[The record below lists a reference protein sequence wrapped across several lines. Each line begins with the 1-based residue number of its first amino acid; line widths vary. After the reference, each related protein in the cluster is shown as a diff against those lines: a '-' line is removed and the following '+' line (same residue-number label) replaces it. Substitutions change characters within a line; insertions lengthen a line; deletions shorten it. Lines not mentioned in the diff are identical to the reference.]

1 MNTRRPTTVV
11 AASQLWRWFS
21 DTRRFEI
28 ATHDAEQAQ
37 RNKLLAIV
45 RANRDTL
52 YGREHGFA
60 SIENVEDY
68 QRNVPINTYEMLEPY
83 VNRMADGEPRML
95 TAEDPMMF
103 AQTSGTTGKQKLI
116 PVTPT
121 SLADYNHA
129 VQVHTWRTIEDHPAS
144 AEGQF
149 LVTSSRDVEGRT
161 SAGIPYGAMSG
172 FVIRRQ
178 PALVR
183 SRFVLPY
190 EVSLVKQIEMKYYL
204 TLRLALDA
212 PMTAFSTLNP
222 SSALVLCEKLQTH
235 AERLI
240 HDVRHGTASG
250 LGALPDG
257 LDQVLAPRLT
267 ANPRRADEL
276 ESLLRSSGELRPT
289 EVWPRLAALL
299 CWKGGTMPLYLKQL
313 QRWFPG
319 VPMRDRGYMASE
331 GCGSIPLVDGGAAGA
346 LAITT
351 SFFEFVPV
359 EQRDLPNPSIVTCAD
374 LQPNRDY
381 YILFTTSSGLYRYDI
396 NDVVRVVDFYRD
408 VPLIEFV
415 RKGRGMTSLT
425 GEKLAEQQ
433 VTAAMLAAVEALGLD
448 QTVKHFTAVPR
459 FGSPARYAFF
469 VETSSELSDDRLRA
483 LAERLDRALGEE
495 NVEYETKR
503 ESLRLGPPLLRIVAR
518 GTYDAYRQERV
529 LAGAPEAQVKVPHLT
544 PEREFGRQFTVV
556 REIEQVA
563 S

>member
-1 MNTRRPTTVV
+1 MDTKRPSAVV
-11 AASQLWRWFS
+11 TASQLWRWLS
-21 DTRRFEI
+21 DARRFEG
-28 ATHDAEQAQ
+28 AAHDAREAQ
-37 RNKLLAIV
+37 RAKLMAIV

-52 YGREHGFA
+52 YGREHGFG
-60 SIENVEDY
+60 SITDIDDF
-68 QRNVPINTYEMLEPY
+68 QRNVPINSYETLAPY
-83 VNRMADGEPRML
+83 VERMAAGERRML
-95 TAEDPMMF
+95 TAEDPVMF

-116 PVTPT
+116 PVTPS

-129 VQVHTWRTIEDHPAS
+129 VQVHTWRTVEAHPAA

-161 SAGIPYGAMSG
+161 SGGIPYGAMSG

-178 PALVR
+178 PAIVR

-190 EVSLVKQIEMKYYL
+190 EVSLIKQIELKYYL
-204 TLRLALDA
+204 TLRLALEA

-222 SSALVLCEKLQTH
+222 SSAVVLCEKLQHH

-240 HDVRHGTASG
+240 MDVRNGTATG
-250 LGALPDG
+250 LGPLPDC
-257 LDQVLAPRLT
+257 LDQVLSARLAP
-267 ANPRRADEL
+267 NPRRADEL
-276 ESLLRSSGELRPT
+276 SSLLRSSGELRPT
-289 EVWPRLAALL
+289 EVWPKLASLL
-299 CWKGGTMPLYLKQL
+299 CWKGGTMPLYFKQL

-319 VPMRDRGYMASE
+319 VPTRDRGYMASE
-331 GCGSIPLVDGGAAGA
+331 GCGSIPLVDAGAAGA

-351 SFFEFVPV
+351 SFFEFVAV
-359 EQRDLPNPSIVTCAD
+359 EQREQPNPPVLTCD
-374 LQPNRDY
+374 QLQPNRDY

-415 RKGRGMTSLT
+415 RKGRGVTSLT

-433 VTAAMLAAVEALGLD
+433 VTAAMMTAVEALGLD
-448 QTVKHFTAVPR
+448 HAVKHFTAVPR

-469 VETSSELSDDRLRA
+469 VEPGEPISDERLQT
-483 LAERLDRALGEE
+483 LAARLDRALGEA
-495 NVEYETKR
+495 NVEYEAKR
-503 ESLRLGPPLLRIVAR
+503 ESLRLDPPLLRIVAA

-529 LAGAPEAQVKVPHLT
+529 SKGAPEAQVKVPHLT
-544 PEREFGRQFTVV
+544 PEQQFGSQFTVV

-563 S
+563 R